1 VDDGDFY
8 NFVFED
14 RSINRDGKTSF
25 KSFGWWA
32 ARAVWALAAGARV
45 YRGHDPAFAATL
57 HSAVERSL
65 PRVRALLER
74 YGEEEVEAGFRTPR
88 WLLYESGTDATSELL
103 FGLIEYYRVVPS
115 DDVAVM
121 MRKLA
126 DGLMMMQDGGGDA
139 FPYGLHR
146 SWRTVWHMWG
156 NGQTQALAEL
166 GRVLNDS
173 TMTASAM
180 READGWY
187 FRLLCEGFAKE
198 MDVRDPAGRREYEQI
213 AYGVRPMAVGLL
225 RLYEATGKGV
235 YLHMAGLAA
244 AWLLG
249 NNPVGEPMY
258 DPESGRGYDGIPSEQ
273 GLNRNSG
280 AESTIEA
287 LLTLTEVEK
296 YPEAL
301 KFLRY
306 RRVSTTPA
314 ADSLR
319 AVFVGPDGKK
329 VTLKRDETSGVILS
343 EEGEG

>member
-1 VDDGDFY
+1 
-8 NFVFED
+8 
-14 RSINRDGKTSF
+14 
-25 KSFGWWA
+25 
-32 ARAVWALAAGARV
+32 
-45 YRGHDPAFAATL
+45 
-57 HSAVERSL
+57 
-65 PRVRALLER
+65 
-74 YGEEEVEAGFRTPR
+74 
-88 WLLYESGTDATSELL
+88 
-103 FGLIEYYRVVPS
+103 
-115 DDVAVM
+115 
-121 MRKLA
+121 
-126 DGLMMMQDGGGDA
+126 
-139 FPYGLHR
+139 
-146 SWRTVWHMWG
+146 MWG

-166 GRVLNDS
+166 GRILNDS

-198 MDVRDPAGRREYEQI
+198 MDVRDPASRREYEQI

-258 DPESGRGYDGIPSEQ
+258 DPESGRGYDGISAEQ
-273 GLNRNSG
+273 GLNKNSG